1 METLNYKNFF
11 LESSLYAPIEITS
24 ENMLEVLNILYYNQT
39 SLNRSRTLDTICI
52 DCNENKTM
60 LSSETFP
67 PEDISNK
74 IFNFYNFYNLTSDQK
89 EIEEE
94 EKEREKEYNQT
105 LKKLE
110 GITFF
115 KRTFS
120 CPKEP
125 YMNSHKLIFFLKIE
139 NGKLSKIGQSQSVAS
154 LQKND
159 IKGLQELNK
168 KIYKEYNSAI
178 GLASHGIGIGAF
190 VYLRR
195 IIEKHIIIPEGEKMI
210 TSGQIT
216 KEDFERMRFA
226 EKIKTVKNN
235 IPDFLVEN
243 KSIYG
248 ILSKG
253 IHELTEK
260 ECKTYFPVVKS
271 AIDIILKDLITK
283 KEEEKSRNQLKIKL
297 EELAA
302 Q

>member
-11 LESSLYAPIEITS
+11 LESPLYATIPVIK
-24 ENMLEVLNILYYNQT
+24 ENISEVLNILYFDKNLGIT
-39 SLNRSRTLDTICI
+39 HAKILDTTCMNCDNSTTFI
-52 DCNENKTM
+52 
-60 LSSETFP
+60 SEEAPTINVMYD
-67 PEDISNK
+67 ELETLLDRSLDHIIK
-74 IFNFYNFYNLTSDQK
+74 DQK
-89 EIEEE
+89 E
-94 EKEREKEYNQT
+94 KVFSDT
-105 LKKLE
+105 LRALE
-110 GITFF
+110 SITFF
-115 KRTFS
+115 ERIFY
-120 CPKEP
+120 CPKENHI
-125 YMNSHKLIFFLKIE
+125 NSHKLIFFLKIE

-154 LQKND
+154 LQKNN
-159 IKGLQELNK
+159 IKGLRELNK
-168 KIYKEYNSAI
+168 DIYKEYNSAI
-178 GLASHGIGIGAF
+178 GLASHGVGIGAF

-195 IIEKHIIIPEGEKMI
+195 IIEKHIVIPEGEKMI

-226 EKIKTVKNN
+226 EKIKTVKNS